1 MYAVIC
7 YKTVK
12 LTLYTGLSFNF
23 LPEPSGFATINCH
36 FKPLLTMKRIVY
48 PGTFDP
54 ITLGHIDLVERA
66 SRLFDTVVLAVANSE
81 KKQPMFKL
89 DERMEL
95 CREALGHL
103 PNIEV
108 CSFTGLTVDLARAQK
123 CEIIL
128 RGVRTV
134 ADYEYELQ
142 LSNMNR
148 ALAPGLETVFLT
160 PGESLSY
167 VSSSLLREIASMG
180 GDVSRFVPDN
190 VMQALNKR
198 FAPKA

>member
-1 MYAVIC
+1 
-7 YKTVK
+7 
-12 LTLYTGLSFNF
+12 
-23 LPEPSGFATINCH
+23 
-36 FKPLLTMKRIVY
+36 MKRIVY

-54 ITLGHIDLVERA
+54 ITRGHIDLVERA
-66 SRLFDTVVLAVANSE
+66 CKLFDTVVLAVANSE
-81 KKQPMFKL
+81 KKQPMFALK
-89 DERMEL
+89 ERMDL
-95 CREALGHL
+95 CAEALAHV

-108 CSFTGLTVDLARAQK
+108 CSFTGLTGELAKAQN
-123 CEIIL
+123 CTIIL

-142 LSNMNR
+142 LANMNR
-148 ALAPGLETVFLT
+148 SLAPGIETVFLT

-190 VMQALNKR
+190 VSKALNSR
-198 FAPKA
+198 FPARK

>member
-1 MYAVIC
+1 
-7 YKTVK
+7 
-12 LTLYTGLSFNF
+12 
-23 LPEPSGFATINCH
+23 
-36 FKPLLTMKRIVY
+36 MKRIVY

-54 ITLGHIDLVERA
+54 ITRGHIDLVERA
-66 SRLFDTVVLAVANSE
+66 CKLFDTVVLAVANSE
-81 KKQPMFKL
+81 KKQPMFALK
-89 DERMEL
+89 ERMDL
-95 CREALGHL
+95 CAEALSHV

-108 CSFTGLTVDLARAQK
+108 CSFTGLTVELAKAQN
-123 CEIIL
+123 CTVIL

-142 LSNMNR
+142 LANMNR
-148 ALAPGLETVFLT
+148 SLAPGIETVFLT

-190 VMQALNKR
+190 VSKALNTR
-198 FAPKA
+198 FPARK

>member
-1 MYAVIC
+1 MSLGALLGQQPQAAALFRPNLSRVHYLATISLH
-7 YKTVK
+7 
-12 LTLYTGLSFNF
+12 LTL
-23 LPEPSGFATINCH
+23 A
-36 FKPLLTMKRIVY
+36 PLMKRIIY

-54 ITLGHIDLVERA
+54 ITRGHIDLVERA
-66 SRLFDTVVLAVANSE
+66 CKLFDTVVLAVANSE
-81 KKQPMFKL
+81 KKVPMFAL
-89 DERMEL
+89 QERMDL
-95 CREALGHL
+95 CAEALAHV

-108 CSFTGLTVDLARAQK
+108 CSFTGLTVELAKAQN
-123 CEIIL
+123 CGIIL

-142 LSNMNR
+142 LANMNR
-148 ALAPGLETVFLT
+148 SLAPGIETVFLT

-190 VMQALNKR
+190 VSKALNAR
-198 FAPKA
+198 FPPRK

>member
-1 MYAVIC
+1 MWEQ
-7 YKTVK
+7 
-12 LTLYTGLSFNF
+12 GF
-23 LPEPSGFATINCH
+23 LAKKGHAKHSIDGKDF
-36 FKPLLTMKRIVY
+36 MKRIVY

-66 SRLFDTVVLAVANSE
+66 SKLFDTVVLAVANSE

-95 CREALGHL
+95 CREALNHL

-108 CSFTGLTVDLARAQK
+108 CSFTGLTVELARAQK

-142 LSNMNR
+142 LANMNR

-180 GDVSRFVPDN
+180 GDVSRFVPTN

-198 FAPKA
+198 FAPKPKV

>member
-1 MYAVIC
+1 
-7 YKTVK
+7 
-12 LTLYTGLSFNF
+12 
-23 LPEPSGFATINCH
+23 
-36 FKPLLTMKRIVY
+36 MKRIVY

-54 ITLGHIDLVERA
+54 VTRGHIDLVERA
-66 SRLFDTVVLAVANSE
+66 SKLFDTVVLAVANSE
-81 KKQPMFKL
+81 KKQPMFALK
-89 DERMEL
+89 ERMEL
-95 CREALGHL
+95 CAQALAHI

-108 CSFTGLTVDLARAQK
+108 CSFTGLTVELAKAQN
-123 CEIIL
+123 CSVIL

-142 LSNMNR
+142 LANMNR
-148 ALAPGLETVFLT
+148 SLAPGIETVFLT

-190 VMQALNKR
+190 VSKTLNTR
-198 FAPKA
+198 FPPRK

>member
-1 MYAVIC
+1 
-7 YKTVK
+7 
-12 LTLYTGLSFNF
+12 
-23 LPEPSGFATINCH
+23 
-36 FKPLLTMKRIVY
+36 MKRIVY

-54 ITLGHIDLVERA
+54 ISRGHIDLVERA
-66 SRLFDTVVLAVANSE
+66 CKLFDTVVLAVANSE
-81 KKQPMFKL
+81 KKQPMFALK
-89 DERMEL
+89 ERMDL
-95 CREALGHL
+95 CAEALAHV

-108 CSFTGLTVDLARAQK
+108 CSFTGLTVELAKAQN
-123 CEIIL
+123 CTIIL

-142 LSNMNR
+142 LANMNR
-148 ALAPGLETVFLT
+148 SLAPGIETVFLT

-190 VMQALNKR
+190 VSKALNSR
-198 FAPKA
+198 FPARK

>member
-1 MYAVIC
+1 
-7 YKTVK
+7 
-12 LTLYTGLSFNF
+12 
-23 LPEPSGFATINCH
+23 
-36 FKPLLTMKRIVY
+36 MKRIVY

-54 ITLGHIDLVERA
+54 ITRGHIDLVERA
-66 SRLFDTVVLAVANSE
+66 SKLFDTVVLAVANSE
-81 KKQPMFKL
+81 KKQPMFAL
-89 DERMEL
+89 QERMDL
-95 CREALGHL
+95 CAEALSHL

-108 CSFTGLTVDLARAQK
+108 CSFTGLTVELAQEQN
-123 CEIIL
+123 CHSIL

-142 LSNMNR
+142 LANMNR
-148 ALAPGLETVFLT
+148 ALAPDLETVFLT

-190 VMQALNKR
+190 VMVALNAR
-198 FAPKA
+198 FSRK

>member
-1 MYAVIC
+1 
-7 YKTVK
+7 
-12 LTLYTGLSFNF
+12 
-23 LPEPSGFATINCH
+23 
-36 FKPLLTMKRIVY
+36 MKRIVY

-54 ITLGHIDLVERA
+54 VTRGHIDLVERA
-66 SRLFDTVVLAVANSE
+66 SRLFDVVVIAVANSE
-81 KKQPMFKL
+81 KKQPMFNL
-89 DERMEL
+89 QERMDL
-95 CREALGHL
+95 CAEALEHVA
-103 PNIEV
+103 NIEV
-108 CSFTGLTVDLARAQK
+108 CNFTGLTVELARQQN
-123 CEIIL
+123 CSCIL

-142 LSNMNR
+142 LANMNR

-190 VMQALNKR
+190 VSAALDAR
-198 FAPKA
+198 FGKPQ